1 MKRLTLTIA
10 ATALAAGAL
19 TIATLPL
26 AAKMMAEIAQ
36 GASIPANFAVRDA
49 AGKPRTY
56 RSISGKSGT
65 VLVFTRSAKWC
76 PFCQAQLKDL
86 KGAQAALAQRGYSL
100 AALSYD
106 PPATLAGFA
115 KAQGVGYTLLSDQG
129 SKMIDAFGLR
139 DEQYAPGTFAY
150 GVAKASVL
158 VIDTNGKVRAKMVS
172 SDYRVRST
180 TAEILAAVDRK

>member
-1 MKRLTLTIA
+1 MKRLTFSVA
-10 ATALAAGAL
+10 ALALSAAVSV
-19 TIATLPL
+19 ATLPV
-26 AAKMMAEIAQ
+26 AAKMMAEIGQ
-36 GASIPANFAVRDA
+36 GAAIPAGFAVVDA
-49 AGKPRTY
+49 AGKPRNY
-56 RSISGKSGT
+56 RSISGKNGT

-86 KGAQAALAQRGYSL
+86 KGAQAALAQRGYNL

-106 PPATLAGFA
+106 PPSTLAGFA
-115 KAQGVGYTLLSDQG
+115 KAQGIRYTLLSDQG

-158 VIDTNGKVRAKMVS
+158 VIDTSGKVRAKMVS
-172 SDYRVRST
+172 SDYTVRPST
-180 TAEILAAVDRK
+180 AQILAAVDGK